1 MCLWGA
7 KCYNRPM
14 KKRTLIIILGIWI
27 ALIPVLGL
35 PNVWKN
41 RIVTVSALAVVY
53 LAYTRNSPV
62 KPINQ

>member
-1 MCLWGA
+1 
-7 KCYNRPM
+7 M

-53 LAYTRNSPV
+53 LAYTKSSSPRLT
-62 KPINQ
+62 NQ

>member
-1 MCLWGA
+1 
-7 KCYNRPM
+7 M

-53 LAYTRNSPV
+53 LAYTKSSSVRVN
-62 KPINQ
+62 NQ

>member
-1 MCLWGA
+1 
-7 KCYNRPM
+7 M

-41 RIVTVSALAVVY
+41 RIVSVSALIVVY
-53 LAYTRNSPV
+53 LAYTRSASP
-62 KPINQ
+62 KPTSQQQ